1 MRLVPIYDKDKRGF
15 ISQDYVKPA
24 LVALDKDSNFAV
36 STMPLELGVLHN
48 LLVISQDQRLVEKG
62 LQALDDQVAPYPAVT
77 KLILDIF
84 GKAAVIDVSRLG
96 AFTFGDT
103 EESTIQ
109 TIVAKVEYK
118 VDLSNIFIFVKP
130 EEKRAVNVLVMCDGR
145 VDLSTGAF
153 AINASARIDGA
164 EGVTNTLRDLLE
176 DSFKPVG
183 FDLLANRTPKK
194 YGRV

>member
-1 MRLVPIYDKDKRGF
+1 MRLVPIYEKDKRGF
-15 ISQDYVKPA
+15 INQDYVSPV
-24 LVALDKDSNFAV
+24 LVALDNDSKFAV
-36 STMPLELGVLHN
+36 STMPLELGVPHN
-48 LLVISQDQRLVEKG
+48 LLAISQHERLIETG
-62 LQALDDQVAPYPAVT
+62 LQGLDDQVAPYPAVT
-77 KLILDIF
+77 KLILDVL
-84 GKAAVIDVSRLG
+84 GRTAVIDVSRLG

-103 EESTIQ
+103 DEPTIQ

-118 VDLSNIFIFVKP
+118 VDLSSIFVFVRP
-130 EEKRAVNVLVMCDGR
+130 EEKRLVNVLIMCDGR

-153 AINASARIDGA
+153 AINASARI
-164 EGVTNTLRDLLE
+164 ESVQGVTNTLRTLLE